1 MSLKV
6 ISASDLEGVVT
17 LSESSESRTTN
28 ILSKYVDTVKH
39 VWLSD
44 NELISLRDYLNT
56 RFPAED
62 IGQVVDENQ
71 LPLPFNHFDNFVTE
85 IASAPVVEPSIAPPL
100 IRQCINCQHEDLPS
114 NHPTCAPCLADD
126 DHHRPNF
133 VRKGDDKSCKTCEYL
148 VLPISN
154 PRCINCCGTDYYPN
168 YAPRSRV
175 ISNL

>member
-44 NELISLRDYLNT
+44 NELISLRDYLNV

-62 IGQVVDENQ
+62 IGQPVDENQ
-71 LPLPFNHFDNFVTE
+71 LSLLFTLYSLLFDLVKNPIANFVPAKAE
-85 IASAPVVEPSIAPPL
+85 EPAVVYVRTCMNCRYEALPGSRL
-100 IRQCINCQHEDLPS
+100 QCIDCCKTIL
-114 NHPTCAPCLADD
+114 
-126 DHHRPNF
+126 RPNF
-133 VRKGDDKSCKTCEYL
+133 TSK
-148 VLPISN
+148 N
-154 PRCINCCGTDYYPN
+154 
-168 YAPRSRV
+168 
-175 ISNL
+175 